1 MKNSL
6 RDFLIQ
12 KLFFHKCIILYD
24 WYGTLDSLHKVIQT
38 VYDFLNKLVL
48 IILKNCNQIMFFTTL
63 MAQKIQAESASLD
76 AASLNKITKNLEEAL
91 TDEISVEQ

>member
-1 MKNSL
+1 M
-6 RDFLIQ
+6 
-12 KLFFHKCIILYD
+12 
-24 WYGTLDSLHKVIQT
+24 V
-38 VYDFLNKLVL
+38 
-48 IILKNCNQIMFFTTL
+48 FTTL